1 MGPSNHRGDH
11 SAQPQGSDESG
22 GLPVN
27 MGDAATRP
35 SAEQR
40 PAMSAGHLGGDSRF
54 IDEVE
59 VLGIKVKLAIE
70 PGLPPPQDIGTALVV
85 RLRQFL

>member
-1 MGPSNHRGDH
+1 
-11 SAQPQGSDESG
+11 
-22 GLPVN
+22 
-27 MGDAATRP
+27 
-35 SAEQR
+35 
-40 PAMSAGHLGGDSRF
+40 MSAGHLGGDSRF

-59 VLGIKVKLAIE
+59 VLGIKVKLAIK